1 MRMTAPARV
10 RALDPAEVVL
20 GERIF
25 RSWVLL
31 FGVIPIDYDDLT
43 LIALEPGRGFHERS
57 RMLSMRVWEHERTLE
72 PDGEAAARVRD
83 RLSFEPRLPGSGP
96 LLERHRPR
104 DLPAPPP
111 AATPAVRLAGRAAA
125 CRCGLRGRRSTAW
138 IAFGTLNGSRRS
150 RHQARSSLAV
160 DRLAQHDERG
170 HRLAPLGIG
179 QARHAGVGDRRVAE
193 QRLLDLERRDVL
205 AAA

>member
-1 MRMTAPARV
+1 MRVVEQQSVLAAPQETVWARVSTFEGINDELRPLMRMTAPARV
-10 RALDPAEVVL
+10 RALDPSQVVL

-72 PDGEAAARVRD
+72 PAGDAATRVTD

-96 LLERHRPR
+96 LLERFIGATFRHRHR
-104 DLPAPPP
+104 
-111 AATPAVRLAGRAAA
+111 RL
-125 CRCGLRGRRSTAW
+125 RRR
-138 IAFGTLNGSRRS
+138 FG
-150 RHQARSSLAV
+150 
-160 DRLAQHDERG
+160 
-170 HRLAPLGIG
+170 
-179 QARHAGVGDRRVAE
+179 
-193 QRLLDLERRDVL
+193 
-205 AAA
+205 

>member
-1 MRMTAPARV
+1 VRVIEQQSLLAAPPDAVWERVSTFEGINDELGPLMRMTAPARV
-10 RALDPAEVVL
+10 RSLDPSEVVL

-72 PDGEAAARVRD
+72 PDGDSATRVSD

-96 LLERHRPR
+96 LLERIVRATFRHRHR
-104 DLPAPPP
+104 
-111 AATPAVRLAGRAAA
+111 RL
-125 CRCGLRGRRSTAW
+125 RRR
-138 IAFGTLNGSRRS
+138 FG
-150 RHQARSSLAV
+150 
-160 DRLAQHDERG
+160 
-170 HRLAPLGIG
+170 
-179 QARHAGVGDRRVAE
+179 
-193 QRLLDLERRDVL
+193 
-205 AAA
+205 